1 MYTSLTLTLPAA
13 VYDLLAQAH
22 PKGAE
27 AAAQQ
32 ALKQYLTKPKP
43 KARDNTARDAEIADK
58 AVAGTPLVQLAKD
71 YDLSYIRIQQIVS
84 KGKADA
90 RTRQHEAMD
99 AKVRNIL
106 NFEDDL

>member
-32 ALKQYLTKPKP
+32 ALKQYLSKPKP
-43 KARDNTARDAEIADK
+43 RDNAARDIEIADK
-58 AVAGTPLVQLAKD
+58 FVAGTRQVQLAKD
-71 YDLSYIRIQQIVS
+71 YGLSYIRIQQIVA
-84 KGKADA
+84 KGRQAA
-90 RTRQHEAMD
+90 YIRQHEATN
-99 AKVRNIL
+99 AKLKAIL
-106 NFEDDL
+106 NFEDNL